1 VTTTNAAV
9 RAEVARVLVENVG
22 GVNVYDYP
30 PDTIQAPAVILGGI
44 DWVGDTMP
52 GANRVVTMPL
62 YVAVSRRNTNYL
74 ADLDEL
80 CDQGGALVGS
90 FGDAPTATGMDSWQ
104 VTSVGS
110 YRDINIGDT
119 DYYAATVTL
128 EVFC

>member
-9 RAEVARVLVENVG
+9 RAEVTRVLVENVG

-44 DWVGDTMP
+44 DWVGDTM
-52 GANRVVTMPL
+52 GDTRVVTMPL
-62 YVAVSRRNTNYL
+62 YIAVSRRNTNYL
-74 ADLDEL
+74 ADLDAL

-90 FGDAPTATGMDSWQ
+90 FDADPTATGVNSWD
-104 VTSVGS
+104 VTNVGS

>member
-1 VTTTNAAV
+1 MTTTNAAV
-9 RAEVARVLVENVG
+9 RTEVARVLTEHVG
-22 GVNVYDYP
+22 GVKVYDYP
-30 PDTIQAPAVILGGI
+30 PDTIQTPAVILGGI
-44 DWVGDTMP
+44 DWVGDTM
-52 GANRVVTMPL
+52 GATRIVTMPL

-80 CDQGGALVGS
+80 CDQGGDLVGA
-90 FGDAPTATGMDSWQ
+90 FDAAPTATGMDSWQ

>member
-1 VTTTNAAV
+1 MLPGA
-9 RAEVARVLVENVG
+9 LS

-30 PDTIQAPAVILGGI
+30 PDTIQSPAIILGGI
-44 DWVGDTMP
+44 DWVADTMP

-74 ADLDEL
+74 ADLDEF
-80 CDQGGALVGS
+80 CDQGGGIVS
-90 FGDAPTATGMDSWQ
+90 TFDADPTATGVDSWQ